1 MRFRNTRT
9 GAIIDV
15 SSRISGPWEPV
26 EDDNTP
32 VTSQVSPEP
41 ETVEETEAEKK
52 PRARKRRKQ

>member
-26 EDDNTP
+26 DGGNTA
-32 VTSQVSPEP
+32 QVLPEP
-41 ETVEETEAEKK
+41 ETAEETEAK
-52 PRARKRRKQ
+52 PKARKRTKK

>member
-26 EDDNTP
+26 DGGEAAA
-32 VTSQVSPEP
+32 QVLPEP
-41 ETVEETEAEKK
+41 EKVEAETIEK
-52 PRARKRRKQ
+52 PKTRKRKSKG

>member
-26 EDDNTP
+26 DGGNTA
-32 VTSQVSPEP
+32 QVLPEP
-41 ETVEETEAEKK
+41 ETIPETEAETK
-52 PRARKRRKQ
+52 PKARKRTRK